1 MSPSTPFHLYDLHIH
16 SEFSDGQ
23 HDIDTTIQLFIK
35 NGIKIIGFADHI
47 FPGVQLFNKERLE
60 YRKQFLRLYEKKYPQ
75 IRILVGGE
83 IDMYLGGRLTLPPG
97 IDPSHF
103 DYLTVAKHHT
113 LPKQLNILYK
123 KRPELEKWMWT
134 YNPRLRLNKE
144 LWFRGAHANFQ
155 TYFPDIFAHPQWNMP
170 KWMSEADYKRL
181 AWMAMKYNV
190 AIELNPNLPADQR
203 RMLDVLSRYRNK
215 LKFSL
220 GSDFHGFKKDLVWEA
235 NLSQEMFEIAQEYQ
249 LTLIDPHI
257 FLPENRNQY
266 LQLRN
271 DRKIKIDQ

>member
-1 MSPSTPFHLYDLHIH
+1 
-16 SEFSDGQ
+16 
-23 HDIDTTIQLFIK
+23 
-35 NGIKIIGFADHI
+35 
-47 FPGVQLFNKERLE
+47 
-60 YRKQFLRLYEKKYPQ
+60 
-75 IRILVGGE
+75 
-83 IDMYLGGRLTLPPG
+83 
-97 IDPSHF
+97 
-103 DYLTVAKHHT
+103 
-113 LPKQLNILYK
+113 
-123 KRPELEKWMWT
+123 
-134 YNPRLRLNKE
+134 
-144 LWFRGAHANFQ
+144 
-155 TYFPDIFAHPQWNMP
+155 MP

-220 GSDFHGFKKDLVWEA
+220 GSDFHGFKKDLVWES